1 MILLLWP
8 LASPWVV
15 FTFEINTSQVSQN
28 LALFFCFLCYLVFVF
43 DVYFV
48 SKWGFRICQIKYF
61 LKTIPT
67 QKSYFILILPYCSC
81 SSFFLLF
88 RSYNNVVF
96 RSVIYFANTF
106 YTSFFSSES
115 SKCFPKS
122 NWSRYL
128 DICMV
133 FGEIL
138 EWLALCV
145 FFSFFGGVILFE
157 KQEELYFP

>member
-1 MILLLWP
+1 MSCIYFRDQY
-8 LASPWVV
+8 
-15 FTFEINTSQVSQN
+15 FTFLTEPSAVFLFSLLSCFQN
-28 LALFFCFLCYLVFVF
+28 
-43 DVYFV
+43 
-48 SKWGFRICQIKYF
+48 WGFRICQIKYF

-67 QKSYFILILPYCSC
+67 QKWYFILILPYCSC
-81 SSFFLLF
+81 SSIFLLS

-145 FFSFFGGVILFE
+145 FFLFFRWCNFIWKARGIIFSLNF
-157 KQEELYFP
+157 